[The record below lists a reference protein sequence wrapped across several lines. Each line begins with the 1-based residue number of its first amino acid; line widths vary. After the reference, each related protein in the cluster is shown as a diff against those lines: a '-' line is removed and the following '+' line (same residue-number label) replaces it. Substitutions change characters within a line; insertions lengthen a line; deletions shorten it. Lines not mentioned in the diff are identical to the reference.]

1 MILVTIDPGRSSG
14 IAWWDLEARALLGA
28 RAIDPETLSFGSM
41 KVVSL
46 SPVTRI
52 VWERPVF
59 RGGRG
64 ATAPVD
70 DLVTLAHRAGV
81 IVGAIASRQISAPVV
96 ESITPS
102 GWKGQTP
109 KDVSHARIRTALTP
123 QEIGLVP
130 ARAPGD
136 VWDAIG
142 IGLRLLRRA

>member
-14 IAWWDLEARALLGA
+14 IAWWDLEASALLSVRSVDPDRLTYGA
-28 RAIDPETLSFGSM
+28 LRSS
-41 KVVSL
+41 SL
-46 SPVTRI
+46 STVTRI

-64 ATAPVD
+64 VTAPVD
-70 DLVTLAHRAGV
+70 DLVTLAYRAGV
-81 IVGAIASRQISAPVV
+81 IVGALVSWQTHPPVV
-96 ESITPS
+96 ESITPA

-109 KDVSHARIRTALTP
+109 KDVSHARIRAALR
-123 QEIGLVP
+123 EDERALIP

-136 VWDAIG
+136 VWDAVG